1 MDSDDALISLAN
13 MIFSQLSIKKQIK
26 SEEELFSD
34 KVYIDIIGTLI
45 QNIQG
50 EITPGKTPDEKIENI
65 GLLLSI
71 LNKLFETEFDID
83 PKKIII
89 EKDKESVNSL
99 LELLFEITTT
109 LLNSGAEFE
118 EDDDDLEDRKFN
130 NSDPGMKNEDESV
143 ESLRLGK
150 DKKSAKKSGKK
161 SAKKEE
167 KIKMEGLDKEKSQ
180 SGEDLFFM
188 PIILALLSFTLTNNI
203 ASSYVFGLLYKSTIF
218 LLYFSSNALIL
229 IPFVFLNPNIN
240 SLTTSKNNFSSK

>member
-1 MDSDDALISLAN
+1 MDSDDYLISIAN
-13 MIFSQLSIKKQIK
+13 MIFAQLSIKKEIK

-34 KVYIDIIGTLI
+34 KVYIEIIGTLM

-50 EITPGKTPDEKIENI
+50 EITPGKTPEEKIENI

-83 PKKIII
+83 PRKIII

-99 LELLFEITTT
+99 SELLFEITTT
-109 LLNSGAEFE
+109 LLNSGAELE
-118 EDDDDLEDRKFN
+118 EDDDDLEDRKCN
-130 NSDPGMKNEDESV
+130 NSDPGMKKEDESV

-180 SGEDLFFM
+180 SGEDLFFDKDKHKQRKIVIHDVDLSNCVVDLTIHDVDLT
-188 PIILALLSFTLTNNI
+188 IIDAD
-203 ASSYVFGLLYKSTIF
+203 STPAYAF
-218 LLYFSSNALIL
+218 HVL
-229 IPFVFLNPNIN
+229 
-240 SLTTSKNNFSSK
+240 

>member
-50 EITPGKTPDEKIENI
+50 EIKPGKTPDEKIENI

-150 DKKSAKKSGKK
+150 NKKSGKK
-161 SAKKEE
+161 SEKKKD
-167 KIKMEGLDKEKSQ
+167 KIKEGLDKEKSQ
-180 SGEDLFFM
+180 SGENLFFDKDNKDNDLDLDNENEEKKNNSDDDE
-188 PIILALLSFTLTNNI
+188 IIRKNTDEENINLTNEN
-203 ASSYVFGLLYKSTIF
+203 
-218 LLYFSSNALIL
+218 NE
-229 IPFVFLNPNIN
+229 NEMN
-240 SLTTSKNNFSSK
+240 SEKKNL

>member
-34 KVYIDIIGTLI
+34 KVYIEIIGTLI

-89 EKDKESVNSL
+89 EKDAIYLVSKDDIIH
-99 LELLFEITTT
+99 IT
-109 LLNSGAEFE
+109 G
-118 EDDDDLEDRKFN
+118 DIHY
-130 NSDPGMKNEDESV
+130 V
-143 ESLRLGK
+143 
-150 DKKSAKKSGKK
+150 
-161 SAKKEE
+161 
-167 KIKMEGLDKEKSQ
+167 
-180 SGEDLFFM
+180 LFF
-188 PIILALLSFTLTNNI
+188 
-203 ASSYVFGLLYKSTIF
+203 
-218 LLYFSSNALIL
+218 
-229 IPFVFLNPNIN
+229 
-240 SLTTSKNNFSSK
+240 